1 MFVLQVA
8 LVKGRGGITTA
19 VEEYER
25 MCRAVGVRSAS
36 VFAGPAAEALR
47 AQGVDVID
55 APRTI
60 TSPLPLPTGLR
71 QAIASRAQGE
81 RVLAIVHSDMAL
93 GAIRR
98 AVPDAIIATPC
109 HSDKFERKSGADLVI
124 TLNGDQQTRVAAG
137 LRRSKAR
144 VSLLGNPYIA
154 SSKQIEAGGPARI
167 NFAARFIPTKD
178 PMTLLRAAPLLT
190 QKAQLRF
197 IGAGALEAEMHAA
210 AAQSGVAAEFPGW
223 LSDPFAD
230 FHRGDVL
237 VLPSHWEGLPYLLQE
252 ALDRAVPI
260 VAADNPGNRTALG
273 DGAYGELFPVGA
285 AEALARALDQV
296 LAHPAAA
303 RAKAE
308 RGRAALHA
316 NYGAQAFW
324 QKLQTEIAAID
335 AARG

>member
-1 MFVLQVA
+1 VFVLQVA

-19 VEEYER
+19 VEEYAR
-25 MCRAVGVRSAS
+25 MCRAVGVRSAC
-36 VFAGPAAEALR
+36 VFTGPAGEALR
-47 AQGVDVID
+47 AQGIDVID

-93 GAIRR
+93 PAIRR
-98 AVPDAIIATPC
+98 AAPNAIIATPC
-109 HSDKFERKSGADLVI
+109 HSDKFERKGGADLVI
-124 TLNGDQQTRVAAG
+124 TLNSDQQARVAAG
-137 LRRSKAR
+137 LHRSKAR

-154 SSKQIEAGGPARI
+154 SSKKIDADGAPRI

-178 PMTLLRAAPLLT
+178 PMTLLRAAPMLK

-197 IGAGALEAEMHAA
+197 IGAGELESEMSAA
-210 AAQSGVAAEFPGW
+210 VAQSGVAAEFPGW

-230 FHRGDVL
+230 FHRGDIL

-273 DGAYGELFPVGA
+273 DGAYGELFPVGDA
-285 AEALARALDQV
+285 AALTQALDKM
-296 LAHPAAA
+296 LADPAGA

-308 RGRAALHA
+308 HGREALHA

-324 QKLQTEIAAID
+324 QKLQTEIAALD
-335 AARG
+335 AARA

>member
-1 MFVLQVA
+1 VFVLQVA

-25 MCRAVGVRSAS
+25 MCRAVGVRSAC
-36 VFAGPAAEALR
+36 VFEGPAAEALR
-47 AQGVDVID
+47 AQGIDVID

-60 TSPLPLPTGLR
+60 TSSLPLPTGLR
-71 QAIASRAQGE
+71 DAIATRAEGR

-93 GAIRR
+93 PAIRR
-98 AVPDAIIATPC
+98 AAPHAIIAAPC
-109 HSDKFERKSGADLVI
+109 HSDKHERKAGADLVI
-124 TLNGDQQTRVAAG
+124 TLNADQQTRVAAG
-137 LRRSKAR
+137 LHRSKAR
-144 VSLLGNPYIA
+144 VALLGNPYIA
-154 SSKQIEAGGPARI
+154 SAARIDADGPARI

-178 PMTLLRAAPLLT
+178 PMTLLSAAPLLKH
-190 QKAQLRF
+190 KAQLRF
-197 IGAGALEAEMHAA
+197 IGAGELEAEMHEAVR
-210 AAQSGVAAEFPGW
+210 QSGVAAEFPGW

-230 FHRGDVL
+230 FHRGDIL

-273 DGAYGELFPVGA
+273 DGAYGELFPVGDA
-285 AEALARALDQV
+285 AALAHALDKV
-296 LAHPAAA
+296 LADPATA

-308 RGRAALHA
+308 HGRTALHA

>member
-25 MCRAVGVRSAS
+25 MCRAVGVRSACI
-36 VFAGPAAEALR
+36 FQGPATDALR
-47 AQGVDVID
+47 AQGVDII
-55 APRTI
+55 APPPTI

-71 QAIASRAQGE
+71 GVIAARAQDD
-81 RVLAIVHSDMAL
+81 RVLAIVHSDRTLA
-93 GAIRR
+93 AIRR
-98 AVPDAIIATPC
+98 AAPGAIIATPC
-109 HSDKFERKSGADLVI
+109 HSDKFNRKGRADLVI
-124 TLNGDQQTRVAAG
+124 TLNADQQRRVAAG
-137 LRRSKAR
+137 LEHSRAR
-144 VSLLGNPYIA
+144 VSLLGNPYVA
-154 SSKQIEAGGPARI
+154 SAKRIEADGPARI

-178 PMTLLRAAPLLT
+178 PMTLLRAAPLLRE
-190 QKAQLRF
+190 KAQLRF
-197 IGAGALEAEMHAA
+197 IGAGELEAEMHAA
-210 AAQSGVAAEFPGW
+210 VAQSGIAAEFPGW

-273 DGAYGELFPVGA
+273 DGAYGELFPVGDA
-285 AEALARALDQV
+285 AALAQALDKV
-296 LAHPAAA
+296 LADPAAA

-308 RGRAALHA
+308 QGRTALHA

-335 AARG
+335 AAHR